1 MFIKKDVVLPQNQE
15 IFKNSLRVFWK
26 GACFG
31 LYVEIIY
38 YDEEL
43 KLQISRRALDVT
55 LGVLCPFCIGGF
67 LTNK

>member
-1 MFIKKDVVLPQNQE
+1 MLLIFEKFLCKKIDEL
-15 IFKNSLRVFWK
+15 

-31 LYVEIIY
+31 LYVKIIY